1 MNGQQPPPNTT
12 PVSLVEIK
20 DLISGEYVEKDL
32 HAKIVAYGA
41 RWYRTHDSVVELVL
55 RNLIKNGH
63 ERDGVAVQALLSLAQ
78 LPGRSRDGLRRMAC
92 GGAQEGENFDTVF
105 GVVCGALAKGKTK
118 VREDLTQDLLGW
130 AYANTLGTG
139 PQHAAPLDQPH
150 HPFLDYLKMA
160 PSDHHTLATL
170 GAAWA
175 RFSVEEDEY
184 GMADPAAATWM
195 LDRLFEKGVNLGEVL
210 RCVVANGG
218 DDERQ
223 RFLIDTLLDRGA
235 GDGLAL
241 GDLPQYA
248 GKEWVLDLL
257 DSHPKSRRN
266 LLAEIGG
273 GGGREP
279 GRGPKL

>member
-32 HAKIVAYGA
+32 HAKIVAHGA

-63 ERDGVAVQALLSLAQ
+63 DRDGTVVQTFLRLAQ
-78 LPGRSRDGLRRMAC
+78 LPGRGRDSLRRMAC
-92 GGAQEGENFDTVF
+92 GGAQAGENFDTVF
-105 GVVCGALAKGKTK
+105 GVVCEALANAKIE

-130 AYANTLGTG
+130 AYTNTLGTG

-150 HPFLDYLKMA
+150 HPFLDFLDMA
-160 PSDHHTLATL
+160 PNDEHTLDTL

-175 RFSVEEDEY
+175 RFCVEEDEY
-184 GMADPAAATWM
+184 GMADEAAATWALGWLAQKGVK
-195 LDRLFEKGVNLGEVL
+195 LDRVL
-210 RCVVANGG
+210 RCVVTNGG
-218 DDERQ
+218 DEERQ

-241 GDLPQYA
+241 GDLPQYP
-248 GKEWVLDLL
+248 GKEWVIELL

-273 GGGREP
+273 GGREP

>member
-1 MNGQQPPPNTT
+1 MNNQVPNTT
-12 PVSLVEIK
+12 PVSLNEIK
-20 DLISGEYVEKDL
+20 DLIKGEYSDKEL
-32 HAKIVAYGA
+32 HAKIVAHGSS
-41 RWYRTHDSVVELVL
+41 WYRTHDSGVELVL
-55 RNLIKNGH
+55 RNLIKKGH
-63 ERDGVAVQALLSLAQ
+63 DRDGPAVQTLLRLAH

-92 GGAQEGENFDTVF
+92 GGAQDDENFDTVF
-105 GVVCGALAKGKTK
+105 GVVCWALANAKTN

-130 AYANTLGTG
+130 AYTNTLGTG
-139 PQHAAPLDQPH
+139 PQRAAPLDQPR
-150 HPFLDYLKMA
+150 HPFLDYLNLA
-160 PSDHHTLATL
+160 PDDEHTLDTL

-184 GMADPAAATWM
+184 GMADPAATTWM
-195 LDRLFEKGVNLGEVL
+195 LDRLAEKGVNLGDVL
-210 RCVVANGG
+210 RCVVKNGG

-241 GDLPQYA
+241 GGLPQYP
-248 GKEWVLDLL
+248 GKEWVLELL

-266 LLAEIGG
+266 LLRAMGENQT
-273 GGGREP
+273 REP